1 MVTRPVRN
9 LRFTQSYLAAMAD
22 VAAISAETK
31 LVESNWGAMRAPAI
45 RVNAFNFTGATK
57 E

>member
-1 MVTRPVRN
+1 
-9 LRFTQSYLAAMAD
+9 MAD
-22 VAAISAETK
+22 VAAISAEAK
-31 LVESNWGAMRAPAI
+31 LVEGNWGATRAPAI